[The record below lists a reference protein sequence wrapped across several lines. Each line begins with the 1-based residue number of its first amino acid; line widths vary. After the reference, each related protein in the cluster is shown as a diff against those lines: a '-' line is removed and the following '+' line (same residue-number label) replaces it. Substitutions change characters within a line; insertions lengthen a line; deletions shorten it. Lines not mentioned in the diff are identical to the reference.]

1 MTKTVK
7 VTVTIVVVMLLFVG
21 TIVGGFFYWLSQNRD
36 SLKESQTA
44 GLAFGKQTDDK
55 RCWEEAVR
63 RQPQAQSYT
72 DTLKNNSFLLA
83 CLAAAQ
89 NPPGFCDEVPKPGEF
104 LVTSSWTVKRCG
116 EPELKS
122 LSSSD
127 CQGLLH
133 TLQTYCSEYYK
144 R

>member
-7 VTVTIVVVMLLFVG
+7 VTVAIVVVMLLFVG
-21 TIVGGFFYWLSQNRD
+21 TIVGGFAYWLSQNRA
-36 SLKESQTA
+36 SLKESQSA
-44 GLAFGKQTDDK
+44 GLAFGKQTDDQ

-63 RQPQAQSYT
+63 RQPQAQNYK

-89 NPPGFCDEVPKPGEF
+89 NPPGFCNEVPKPGEF